1 VKDTVGA
8 VIALS
13 REPKAIGEIFN
24 VGSRDEITIL
34 DLARRIVA
42 RASSRSDIKLIPYDQ
57 AYEAGFEDMRR
68 RVPSIDK
75 IAAAIGWQ
83 PAIAL
88 DQTLDEVIAEFRTH
102 P

>member
-1 VKDTVGA
+1 
-8 VIALS
+8 
-13 REPKAIGEIFN
+13 
-24 VGSRDEITIL
+24 
-34 DLARRIVA
+34 
-42 RASSRSDIKLIPYDQ
+42 LIPYDQ

-83 PAIAL
+83 SAIAL
-88 DQTLDEVIAEFRTH
+88 DQTLDEVIAEFHTH